1 MAADTHY
8 NGILSLSSPVISLP
22 PHLMNQMIQALAQL
36 KINCGIYNMHIKC
49 MNFKSMNDV
58 QNVFL
63 ALEFGQA
70 NKLHIISA
78 ETLV

>member
-1 MAADTHY
+1 
-8 NGILSLSSPVISLP
+8 VISLP

-36 KINCGIYNMHIKC
+36 KINCGIYEMHIKC
-49 MNFKSMNDV
+49 MNFQSLSDM

-63 ALEFGQA
+63 ALEFGEA